1 MPSDLVFYF
10 IHGFPDSEKVWDDYV
25 TELKKSYPKAEC
37 LFFSSPQNQRIESLG
52 QLKELHM
59 SNLKTSISQGK
70 KIVLVAHDLGVP
82 QAWILAKYLQTSLQ
96 ALVLYNGLS
105 VHQLKSR
112 LSRDFDQLKK
122 SWYIGAFLIPGA
134 ARVLMKPDVLSKQ
147 LVKIGKK
154 DPDFRF
160 QDYYLYRILSR
171 AVLEQ
176 PVKLKVPVF
185 QMSSR
190 RDPFILPLK
199 NFELKN
205 ETFDFEHEIFD
216 GGHWSIQQ
224 DPSHCVKSAVDF
236 LKSRTTEVR
245 GLNAESL

>member
-10 IHGFPDSEKVWDDYV
+10 IHGFPDSEKVWEEYV
-25 TELKKSYPKAEC
+25 TELKKSFPKADY
-37 LFFSSPQNQRIESLG
+37 LFFSSPQGQKIESLG

-59 SNLKTSISQGK
+59 NNLKNSISHHK

-82 QAWILAKYLQTSLQ
+82 QAWILAKYLQTSLK

-105 VHQLKSR
+105 VHQLKFR
-112 LSRDFDQLKK
+112 LSDLAQVKR

-134 ARVLMKPDVLSKQ
+134 VRFFMKPDVIAKQ

-171 AVLEQ
+171 ALLEN
-176 PVKLKVPVF
+176 PIKLKVPVF

-199 NFELKN
+199 NFEL
-205 ETFDFEHEIFD
+205 EREAFEYEHEIFD
-216 GGHWSIQQ
+216 GGHWSIQE
-224 DPSHCVKSAVDF
+224 DPRRCVKSAVDF
-236 LKSRTTEVR
+236 LKSRHQEIR
-245 GLNAESL
+245 GQNAESL